1 MCTFKFTRFHPL
13 LLLLLILLPLFL
25 LLLAPL
31 LLNLFSWFHTLSYLF
46 GFPLYYIRI
55 SVIIHLVSFA
65 FPLTSDVILFKLF
78 QKSSISSFRPRSLKL
93 ENREVQPERIMFE
106 LLPKIQCQS
115 IPSMVLRSGKLWPSA
130 WPPAVSGSPEKEDP
144 ENISY
149 GKEKLYPRRGN
160 SRQPPFRRF
169 DVCAPH
175 RGRAL
180 YKLVHEFAS

>member
-93 ENREVQPERIMFE
+93 ENREVQPERRKFE
-106 LLPKIQCQS
+106 LLPKIQCQ
-115 IPSMVLRSGKLWPSA
+115 
-130 WPPAVSGSPEKEDP
+130 
-144 ENISY
+144 
-149 GKEKLYPRRGN
+149 
-160 SRQPPFRRF
+160 
-169 DVCAPH
+169 
-175 RGRAL
+175 
-180 YKLVHEFAS
+180 

>member
-1 MCTFKFTRFHPL
+1 MVSFSF
-13 LLLLLILLPLFL
+13 LLIR
-25 LLLAPL
+25 
-31 LLNLFSWFHTLSYLF
+31 
-46 GFPLYYIRI
+46 FPLYYIRI

-65 FPLTSDVILFKLF
+65 FPLTSDVIILFKLF
-78 QKSSISSFRPRSLKL
+78 QKIQYQFLPSKVLETGTSWSSAWTQ
-93 ENREVQPERIMFE
+93 NVRIV
-106 LLPKIQCQS
+106 PKIQCQS

-130 WPPAVSGSPEKEDP
+130 WAPAVSGSPEKEDL

-149 GKEKLYPRRGN
+149 GMEKLYPRRGN